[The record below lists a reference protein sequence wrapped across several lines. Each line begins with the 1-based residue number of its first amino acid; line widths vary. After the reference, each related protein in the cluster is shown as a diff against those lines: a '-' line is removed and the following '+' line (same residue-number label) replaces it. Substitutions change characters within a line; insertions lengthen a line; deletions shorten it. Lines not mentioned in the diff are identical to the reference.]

1 MALMAVAC
9 GSARKKKGKK
19 KRAPTGGHL
28 VADRERGKGKRQMLF
43 RNVMSL
49 IWYRNGLKRPLLDQ
63 MSLLISSRLHG
74 DNENKTDLQ
83 TDMLS
88 DA

>member
-49 IWYRNGLKRPLLDQ
+49 IWYLQWIEAAITRPNV
-63 MSLLISSRLHG
+63 ITH
-74 DNENKTDLQ
+74 
-83 TDMLS
+83 
-88 DA
+88 